1 MKKTIINGG
10 ILSFGALFSGAVSIN
25 ADVLNTENAKIL
37 PKEIAEYSHDADYYY
52 ITFNKTGKVDIRNDE
67 LAKVDSGKDGIA
79 QFTKE
84 YVRVPK
90 ALVTDK
96 LYVEFDG
103 VVYGISKPALDDS
116 RTKEPDDRRKFELFY
131 NGWIEEHKAIIDAYG
146 QSHNYS
152 ALENLQN
159 EFKKLAQEKFG
170 DKLQGFTSFTPVV
183 GSKAKVER
191 MVSDAREKNEI
202 KNENAK
208 VNVETSKPKVTNDKF
223 KTENNKTGL
232 ENKTSEVGKIE
243 KLNNKVMEPKKAGDT
258 LEPKKEVETKKTGDS
273 LDLKDA
279 DVKKIVVQAKNP
291 FNDKEMEELNASVA
305 KISHDNRYYYLE
317 YTGSGLT
324 QIKTDNYAKKD
335 SPAEFAG
342 SLARIKKSDVKDYI
356 YVKFSGKYYYIGRD
370 KLDESA
376 IRPKDLSTEIEE
388 YEEAFQKEHAKE
400 IEKLKASGD
409 ADKVFGLLGKYQEA
423 VKAKFG
429 DKLEK
434 EKLNSY
440 FRPGENLLYGV
451 GEKYKDTNYVTN
463 VDEDSSKDKGNTL
476 LKDSKKSLT
485 PTKLGGKQLPQTGS
499 TDIFG
504 TIGSASVILASLL
517 AFGAMAR
524 RKENE

>member
-10 ILSFGALFSGAVSIN
+10 ILSFGALFSGISVN
-25 ADVLNTENAKIL
+25 ADVLVTENAKIL

-90 ALVTDK
+90 ALVINK
-96 LYVEFDG
+96 LYIEFDG
-103 VVYGISKPALDDS
+103 VVYAISKPALDDS

-131 NGWIEEHKAIIDAYG
+131 NGWIEEHKALIDAYG

-191 MVSDAREKNEI
+191 MSVGASEKVETKNE
-202 KNENAK
+202 KSK
-208 VNVETSKPKVTNDKF
+208 VNDETSKPKATNDKI
-223 KTENNKTGL
+223 KIENNKTGM

-243 KLNNKVMEPKKAGDT
+243 KLNNKLIESKKSGDS
-258 LEPKKEVETKKTGDS
+258 LELKKEVETKKAGDS
-273 LDLKDA
+273 LDIKDSE
-279 DVKKIVVQAKNP
+279 VKKVVAQPKNP
-291 FNDKEMEELNASVA
+291 FNEKEMEELKTSVA

-317 YTGSGLT
+317 YVGSGLT
-324 QIKTDNYAKKD
+324 QIKTDNYSRSD

-409 ADKVFGLLGKYQEA
+409 ADKVFELLGKYQEA

-429 DKLEK
+429 DRLEK

-440 FRPGENLLYGV
+440 FRPGEGLMYGV

-463 VDEDSSKDKGNTL
+463 VDEDSSKDKVNSL
-476 LKDSKKSLT
+476 AKDGKKPLT
-485 PTKLGGKQLPQTGS
+485 STKLGGKQLPQTGS

>member
-10 ILSFGALFSGAVSIN
+10 ILSFGALFSGISVN
-25 ADVLNTENAKIL
+25 ADVLVTENAKIL

-90 ALVTDK
+90 ALVINK
-96 LYVEFDG
+96 LYIEFDG
-103 VVYGISKPALDDS
+103 VVYAISKPALDDS

-131 NGWIEEHKAIIDAYG
+131 NGWIEEHKALIDAYG

-191 MVSDAREKNEI
+191 MSVGASEKVETKNE
-202 KNENAK
+202 KSK
-208 VNVETSKPKVTNDKF
+208 VNDETSKPKATNDKI
-223 KTENNKTGL
+223 KIENNKTGM
-232 ENKTSEVGKIE
+232 ENKTSEVGKIG
-243 KLNNKVMEPKKAGDT
+243 KLNNKLIESKKSGDS
-258 LEPKKEVETKKTGDS
+258 LELKKEVETKKAGDS
-273 LDLKDA
+273 LDIKDSE
-279 DVKKIVVQAKNP
+279 VKKVVAQPKNP
-291 FNDKEMEELNASVA
+291 FNEKEMEELKTSVA

-317 YTGSGLT
+317 YVGSGLT
-324 QIKTDNYAKKD
+324 QIKTDNYSRSD
-335 SPAEFAG
+335 SPAEFSR
-342 SLARIKKSDVKDYI
+342 SLARIKKTDVKDYV

-409 ADKVFGLLGKYQEA
+409 ADKVFELLGKYQEA

-429 DKLEK
+429 DRLEK

-440 FRPGENLLYGV
+440 FRPGEGLMYGV
-451 GEKYKDTNYVTN
+451 GEKYKDNNYVTN

-517 AFGAMAR
+517 AFGAIAR

>member
-10 ILSFGALFSGAVSIN
+10 ILSFGALFSGISVN
-25 ADVLNTENAKIL
+25 ADVLVTENAKIL

-90 ALVTDK
+90 ALVINK
-96 LYVEFDG
+96 LYIEFDG
-103 VVYGISKPALDDS
+103 VVYAISKPALDDS
-116 RTKEPDDRRKFELFY
+116 RTKELDDRRKFELFY
-131 NGWIEEHKAIIDAYG
+131 NGWIEEHKALIDAYG

-191 MVSDAREKNEI
+191 MSVGASEKVETKNE
-202 KNENAK
+202 KSK
-208 VNVETSKPKVTNDKF
+208 VKDETSKPKATNDKI
-223 KTENNKTGL
+223 KIENNKTGM

-243 KLNNKVMEPKKAGDT
+243 KLNNKLIESKKSGDS
-258 LEPKKEVETKKTGDS
+258 LELKKEVETKKAGDS
-273 LDLKDA
+273 LDIKDSE
-279 DVKKIVVQAKNP
+279 VKKVVAQPKNP
-291 FNDKEMEELNASVA
+291 FNEKEMEELKTSVA

-317 YTGSGLT
+317 YVGSGLT
-324 QIKTDNYAKKD
+324 QIKTDNYSRSD
-335 SPAEFAG
+335 SPAEFSG
-342 SLARIKKSDVKDYI
+342 SLARIKKTDVKDYV

-409 ADKVFGLLGKYQEA
+409 ADRVFGLLGKYQEA

-429 DKLEK
+429 DRLEK

-463 VDEDSSKDKGNTL
+463 VDEDSSKDKGRTL

>member
-10 ILSFGALFSGAVSIN
+10 ILSFGVLFSGISVN
-25 ADVLNTENAKIL
+25 ADVLDTTNAKIL
-37 PKEIAEYSHDADYYY
+37 PKEIVEYSHDADYYY
-52 ITFNKTGKVDIRNDE
+52 ITFNKTGKVDIRNDQ

-96 LYVEFDG
+96 FYVEFDG

-146 QSHNYS
+146 QSYNYS

-191 MVSDAREKNEI
+191 VVSDAREKNEI

-208 VNVETSKPKVTNDKF
+208 VNVETSKSKVTTDKV
-223 KTENNKTGL
+223 KTENNKIGM
-232 ENKTSEVGKIE
+232 ENKTSEVGKVE
-243 KLNNKVMEPKKAGDT
+243 KLNNKVMEPKKAGDS
-258 LEPKKEVETKKTGDS
+258 LEPKKAGGS

-279 DVKKIVVQAKNP
+279 DVKKVVVQAKNP
-291 FNDKEMEELNASVA
+291 FNDKEMEELNASIA

-324 QIKTDNYAKKD
+324 QIKTDNYNEND
-335 SPAEFAG
+335 SPAEFSD
-342 SLARIKKSDVKDYI
+342 SLARIKKSDVKDYVYI
-356 YVKFSGKYYYIGRD
+356 KFAGKYYYIGRD
-370 KLDESA
+370 KLDESVV
-376 IRPKDLSTEIEE
+376 RPKDLHSEIEE
-388 YEEAFQKEHAKE
+388 FEEAYQKEHAKE
-400 IEKLKASGD
+400 LEELKTLGDIAKIAEFSGKYE
-409 ADKVFGLLGKYQEA
+409 AAIQSKLGKRIQDE
-423 VKAKFG
+423 KFAP
-429 DKLEK
+429 
-434 EKLNSY
+434 Y
-440 FRPGENLLYGV
+440 FRPSQGLMYGV
-451 GEKYKDTNYVTN
+451 GGKYKGKIYVTN
-463 VDEDSSKDKGNTL
+463 VEEGKTGDKVNNL
-476 LKDSKKSLT
+476 EKESKKPLT
-485 PTKLGGKQLPQTGS
+485 TTKLGNKQLPQTGS

-524 RKENE
+524 KRENE